1 MLNKHINKIINSSF
15 SLAFFTLTSF
25 ATAYCYGW
33 GQVIF
38 HGYPWWH
45 VEIGNA
51 SMARSLAYVFGTS
64 VILFLC
70 YALGYSLLNK
80 VFQLH
85 YFRNLGWL
93 RVIVLVSVFTVPV
106 ILTFYLFTGIVPI
119 YISFIYI
126 FVSGVSVFFFR
137 KRWNNTKFDLD
148 FRKML
153 LGGSFALFN
162 IFIFLYFSLL
172 SLHIGYLR
180 AGLRTTY
187 DYIEIE
193 NQKYYILS
201 TNSDNG
207 YIMGTKI
214 RGNQSFLFFNRDTHQ
229 YYHVHI
235 EQCTDSRLCKV
246 IV

>member
-1 MLNKHINKIINSSF
+1 
-15 SLAFFTLTSF
+15 
-25 ATAYCYGW
+25 
-33 GQVIF
+33 
-38 HGYPWWH
+38 
-45 VEIGNA
+45 
-51 SMARSLAYVFGTS
+51 
-64 VILFLC
+64 
-70 YALGYSLLNK
+70 
-80 VFQLH
+80 
-85 YFRNLGWL
+85 
-93 RVIVLVSVFTVPV
+93 
-106 ILTFYLFTGIVPI
+106 
-119 YISFIYI
+119 
-126 FVSGVSVFFFR
+126 
-137 KRWNNTKFDLD
+137 
-148 FRKML
+148 ML